1 MLTNLINLFVL
12 VAGLALVAGILAF
25 IPWVIIWAIN
35 TLFATTIV
43 FNFWTW
49 LAVMVLIT
57 VIGSFKST
65 SK

>member
-1 MLTNLINLFVL
+1 MLTNLINLFAL

-57 VIGSFKST
+57 VIGSFKSK